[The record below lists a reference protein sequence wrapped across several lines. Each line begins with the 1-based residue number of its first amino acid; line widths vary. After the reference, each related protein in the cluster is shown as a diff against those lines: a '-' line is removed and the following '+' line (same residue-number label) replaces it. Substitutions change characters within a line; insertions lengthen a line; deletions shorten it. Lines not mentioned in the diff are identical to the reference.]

1 MNRYT
6 YQKAGVDID
15 LEKRAIE
22 ALVGRLTYRRQGSY
36 GMIGEIGHFS
46 GLIGWGD
53 QVLAL
58 TTDGVGTK
66 MLVAWE
72 LKDWH
77 TIGIDCI
84 AMNVNDLYVMNVEP
98 VAFVDYIAAD
108 EISME
113 VMDQIGI
120 GLNEGARQAN
130 ISVVGGET
138 ATLKGVVRGLDLAG
152 TCLGI
157 QQKDRVI
164 TGENIR
170 PGDVVV
176 GIPSNGIHS
185 NGLTLARKIIEDS
198 GGYHERLTEDCTL
211 GKELLRPTRIYHES
225 LKVCAACTI
234 HGMAHITG
242 GGLLNFLRLTSYGFD
257 FTDPLPVPPI
267 FRYIQKHGDVS
278 QQEMYRTFNM
288 GMGYAFIAPEESV
301 RTVRDFMPDARVV
314 GQCVQKAGVW
324 LAGESIRY
332 QNG

>member
-1 MNRYT
+1 MSRYT
-6 YQKAGVDID
+6 YRDAGVDID

-22 ALVGRLTYRRQGSY
+22 ALVQQLTFRRLGSY
-36 GMIGEIGHFS
+36 GMVGEIGHFS
-46 GLIGWGD
+46 GLIEWGT

-66 MLVAWE
+66 MLVADQ
-72 LKDWH
+72 LRDWH

-113 VMDQIGI
+113 VMNQIGV

-130 ISVVGGET
+130 INIVGGET
-138 ATLKGVVRGLDLAG
+138 ATLKGLIKGFDLAG

-157 QQKDRVI
+157 QQKDRVV
-164 TGENIR
+164 TGEKIS

-176 GIPSNGIHS
+176 GVPSNGIHS
-185 NGLTLARKIIEDS
+185 NGLTLARRIVEDS
-198 GGYHERLTEDCTL
+198 GGYGTHLHGEVTL
-211 GKELLRPTRIYHES
+211 GQELLRPTRIYHES
-225 LKVCAACTI
+225 LKVCATCMV

-257 FTDPLPVPPI
+257 LTDPLIVPAI
-267 FRYIQKHGDVS
+267 FRYIQEQGHVPCE
-278 QQEMYRTFNM
+278 EMYRTFNM
-288 GMGYAFIAPEESV
+288 GMGYAFIVPEESV
-301 RTVRDFMPDARVV
+301 RTVLDIMPDARVV
-314 GQCVQKAGVW
+314 GECVRAPGVRIE
-324 LAGESIRY
+324 GEPVRY
-332 QNG
+332 R